1 MQASADDVHD
11 TSCSDRARC
20 NASMVPRNASHVRS
34 RPPPPPLLP
43 LEPVPLVVGLVT
55 VSPVPLEV
63 LPLEVPL
70 PEVPP
75 LDVVVPVPGFAE
87 GEPLDTETV
96 SRHDAVCTS
105 VLICPRLQDENWLL
119 KLMVGA
125 IR

>member
-1 MQASADDVHD
+1 
-11 TSCSDRARC
+11 
-20 NASMVPRNASHVRS
+20 MVPRNARQVRS
-34 RPPPPPLLP
+34 RLPPPPLLP
-43 LEPVPLVVGLVT
+43 LELVPLVVGFVT
-55 VSPVPLEV
+55 VSPV
-63 LPLEVPL
+63 PLEVPL

-75 LDVVVPVPGFAE
+75 LDVVVPALGFAE

-96 SRHDAVCTS
+96 LRHDAVCTS